1 MKSVLVKV
9 ITVLSLVLAT
19 ASVSFAGEI
28 EDSIVDKMK
37 LINPNIEVSEVIE
50 SPWPGMYEV
59 TLASGEVIFSDKS
72 AEYLVLGQMFN
83 LSLEKGFVNLTQ
95 KKFEKKVAAVL
106 ADANS
111 DEQIIYKAK
120 GEEKAVISV
129 FTDIS
134 CYYCK
139 KLHKAIPQLQE
150 SGVTIKYLAFPREGK
165 NSDTA
170 NQMSSIWCAKDK
182 AKAMNLAKNS
192 GRIESL
198 SCDDP
203 VEKQFDLARELG
215 VNATPTIFTTE
226 GVKISGF
233 ASAERLLS
241 EIGVL
246 N

>member
-1 MKSVLVKV
+1 MKSLLVKMMSV
-9 ITVLSLVLAT
+9 ISLLLVTTSLL
-19 ASVSFAGEI
+19 VSGEV
-28 EDSIVDKMK
+28 EDHIVDKIR
-37 LINPNIEVSEVIE
+37 LINPDIQVSVVAE

-59 TLASGEVIFSDKS
+59 TLSSGEVIFSDKN

-83 LSLEKGFVNLTQ
+83 LSQEHGFVNLTQ
-95 KKFEKKVAAVL
+95 KKFEKTVATEL
-106 ADANS
+106 AKANPA
-111 DEQIIYKAK
+111 EQIIYAAK

-139 KLHKAIPQLQE
+139 KLHKAIPELQA

-165 NSDTA
+165 GSGIA
-170 NQMSSIWCAKDK
+170 QQMASIWCAPDK
-182 AKAMNLAKNS
+182 AEAMDLAKHT
-192 GRIESL
+192 GKVKSL
-198 SCDDP
+198 ACDDP
-203 VEKQFDLARELG
+203 IDKQFDLARQLG
-215 VNATPTIFTTE
+215 VNATPTIFTSE